1 MNSSPTR
8 LWQYLSIYFLKPF
21 DAVNDVATSRL
32 LLSIGL
38 PNNYLALAPG
48 DGIFSCVM
56 HGGRMPLSFDRYLQ
70 TDLSAVDIFDTHTS
84 GQLIKPQKPPQ
95 ISLPLAIDTKISH
108 LYKTMEINL
117 SKTGVH
123 ANYENLPLSSESQDA
138 IFMYTPHG
146 LKNLQEA
153 TNEIYRVLKPNGAL
167 YVLVYNQVFRSSFL
181 CHRFSQS
188 SATLLATLFKR
199 LDNGRYEELSQ
210 ISLLPDQWEQFF
222 EIAGFNISKRSAG
235 LSTVAWKFYDIQ
247 TRPFLRLLIKLFSV
261 LPRNIR
267 TATKFLWMIVW
278 YPILLVF
285 YFLFASS
292 YISRPERSCYLAF
305 KLTKASDTPEKQE
318 ITVIGKSS
326 RDLYGANLAGFQ
338 DYVDGFS

>member
-1 MNSSPTR
+1 
-8 LWQYLSIYFLKPF
+8 
-21 DAVNDVATSRL
+21 
-32 LLSIGL
+32 
-38 PNNYLALAPG
+38 
-48 DGIFSCVM
+48 
-56 HGGRMPLSFDRYLQ
+56 
-70 TDLSAVDIFDTHTS
+70 
-84 GQLIKPQKPPQ
+84 
-95 ISLPLAIDTKISH
+95 
-108 LYKTMEINL
+108 
-117 SKTGVH
+117 
-123 ANYENLPLSSESQDA
+123 
-138 IFMYTPHG
+138 
-146 LKNLQEA
+146 
-153 TNEIYRVLKPNGAL
+153 
-167 YVLVYNQVFRSSFL
+167 
-181 CHRFSQS
+181 
-188 SATLLATLFKR
+188 
-199 LDNGRYEELSQ
+199 DNGRYEELSQ